1 MKNSLLPCLL
11 CYLFSWPLL
20 AYPNPLSL
28 PWLAPMLMDDASH
41 WDVDSLNA
49 MQGLFDCGEQQ
60 GKQYCSA
67 PVSYYKTEVESTLWV
82 EDGQVNIVE
91 VLSPFSALSYS
102 ELQLNL
108 RKDGFMLAWIK
119 IGKKRIDIIDELKH
133 KALYKVDR
141 DVVMFMNKGA
151 IDTPR
156 QLIWYPK
163 AEYYVAHQSRYVEFL
178 SDGQTVVVRF
188 VRGDDLFIGDE

>member
-1 MKNSLLPCLL
+1 MKKSLLPYLL
-11 CYLFSWPLL
+11 CYLFSWPLF

-28 PWLAPMLMDDASH
+28 PWLSPMLIEDANH
-41 WDVDSLNA
+41 WPTETLNE

-67 PVSYYKTEVESTLWV
+67 PVSYYKTEVESTLWIEGGRV
-82 EDGQVNIVE
+82 HTVE

-108 RKDGFMLAWIK
+108 RKDGFVLAWIQ
-119 IGKKRIDIIDELKH
+119 IGEKSIDIIDELKH

-141 DVVMFMNKGA
+141 DVVMFMNKRA

-156 QLIWYPK
+156 KLIWYPK
-163 AEYYVAHQSRYVEFL
+163 TEYYVAHQSRYVEFF
-178 SDGQTVVVRF
+178 SDGKSVTVRF
-188 VRGDDLFIGDE
+188 VRGDHTISD

>member
-1 MKNSLLPCLL
+1 MKNSLVPCLL
-11 CYLFSWPLL
+11 CYLCSGPLF
-20 AYPNPLSL
+20 AYPNPQSL
-28 PWLAPMLMDDASH
+28 PWLAPMLIEDASH
-41 WDVDSLNA
+41 WPIETLNE
-49 MQGLFDCGEQQ
+49 MQGLFDCGELQ

-67 PVSYYKTEVESTLWV
+67 PVNYYKTEVESTLWLKSGLV
-82 EDGQVNIVE
+82 DVVE

-108 RKDGFMLAWIK
+108 RKDGFVLAWIK
-119 IGKKRIDIIDELKH
+119 IGEKSIDIIDELKH

-141 DVVMFMNKGA
+141 EVVMFMNKGA

-163 AEYYVAHQSRYVEFL
+163 AEYYATQQSRYVEFL
-178 SDGQTVVVRF
+178 SDGKIVTVRF
-188 VRGDDLFIGDE
+188 VRGDDLAHR